1 MVDSVSFKVYC
12 QKRDRQ
18 DIRRFCL
25 GKDLSSSFSYLQKKL
40 FDFYPEIRTFSLLW
54 TDEEGDLILV
64 SNDEDLKIALA
75 EMKGPLF
82 KFVMKPVE
90 KDNSKNQGIIH
101 PGVMCDGCQGKVVGF
116 RYKCLVCE
124 DFDLCGECEFSGLHP
139 QHSMIRIIDPQIAWP
154 QQVFSPLRI
163 LNQCNEVFKEENK
176 KNDRDKIPSTVESVI
191 GPVFEMMVKSSA
203 SEETKSEKENNLKPK
218 LNESSQPMRSIEGEL
233 KLEKSST
240 KLPQPTQVSQASE
253 NMGESKENSNKKI
266 DKNDNATCIQSS
278 LDQNDDGE
286 SIEMEENIDNEKV
299 TSIEPEKEKNT
310 STASLLQA
318 DNDEWTVV
326 TNDSVEKEE
335 TSQNLTEVLST
346 TPKGELYPCLPENNS
361 KSVKVQVEHPNPKI
375 NVALQAMLNMGF
387 TNDGGWLTNL
397 LEAKQGDIG
406 ETLDVLKPSRD

>member
-12 QKRDRQ
+12 QKRDCK

-64 SNDEDLKIALA
+64 SNDEDLRIALA

-82 KFVMKPVE
+82 KFVMKPDE
-90 KDNSKNQGIIH
+90 KDNYKNQGIIH

-176 KNDRDKIPSTVESVI
+176 KTYRDEIHATVESVL
-191 GPVFEMMVKSSA
+191 GPVFEMMVKSSVP
-203 SEETKSEKENNLKPK
+203 EQEKNLKPK
-218 LNESSQPMRSIEGEL
+218 LNESPQPLKSLEGEL
-233 KLEKSST
+233 ILT
-240 KLPQPTQVSQASE
+240 KPSINLSQPTQLSQASE
-253 NMGESKENSNKKI
+253 NMDESKENNSKKI
-266 DKNDNATCIQSS
+266 YENDNSTCIQSS
-278 LDQNDDGE
+278 LDQKDDGE
-286 SIEMEENIDNEKV
+286 SISIEMEENIDNEKV

-310 STASLLQA
+310 STTSLLHA

-375 NVALQAMLNMGF
+375 NVALRAMLNMGF

-406 ETLDVLKPSRD
+406 ETLDILKPSRD

>member
-12 QKRDRQ
+12 HKNDRQ

-25 GKDLSSSFSYLQKKL
+25 EKSLSSSYSYLQKRL

-54 TDEEGDLILV
+54 TDEEGDMIMV

-82 KFVMKPVE
+82 KFVIKPIE
-90 KDNSKNQGIIH
+90 KDNSKIQGKIH

-124 DFDLCGECEFSGLHP
+124 DFDLCGKCEFSGVHP
-139 QHSMIRIIDPQIAWP
+139 QHSMIRIIDPQITWP

-163 LNQCNEVFKEENK
+163 LNQCNEYSKEENK
-176 KNDRDKIPSTVESVI
+176 KNDRDEIHATVESVL

-203 SEETKSEKENNLKPK
+203 PEQEKNLKSK
-218 LNESSQPMRSIEGEL
+218 LNGSPQPMKSLEGEL
-233 KLEKSST
+233 KLEKPSIS
-240 KLPQPTQVSQASE
+240 LSQPTQVSQASK
-253 NMGESKENSNKKI
+253 NMGESKENDGKHI
-266 DKNDNATCIQSS
+266 DKNDNSTCIQLS
-278 LDQNDDGE
+278 LDQKDNGE
-286 SIEMEENIDNEKV
+286 SISMEMEENIDNEKV
-299 TSIEPEKEKNT
+299 IEPEKEKNT
-310 STASLLQA
+310 SSASLPQP

-335 TSQNLTEVLST
+335 TSQNLTEVLSA
-346 TPKGELYPCLPENNS
+346 TPKGDLYPCLPENSS
-361 KSVKVQVEHPNPKI
+361 KSIKVQVEHPNPKI

-406 ETLDVLKPSRD
+406 ETLDVLKPSRY